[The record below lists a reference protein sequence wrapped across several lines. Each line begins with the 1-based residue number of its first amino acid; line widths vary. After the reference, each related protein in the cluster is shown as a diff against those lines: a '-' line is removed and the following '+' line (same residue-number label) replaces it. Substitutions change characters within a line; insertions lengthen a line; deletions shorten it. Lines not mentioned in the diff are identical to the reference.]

1 MKRLLAVVV
10 LASCTSPPAPIVD
23 DAGVD
28 ASLVDAGL
36 EAGLDANLPAPVPF
50 MIALDDPST
59 RYRFELD
66 TDPLGFRLLDA
77 SGAPVVTNAGLGL
90 AVGLASRGDMQFHE
104 PMQDVPSGVAWSA
117 LTTGVSRT
125 SATEGV
131 VRDAMGNTAT
141 VSLSSEGAGELTLHV
156 VMSDAAAPTTALMRF
171 VLATDD
177 GHYDGLGE
185 RFEGADAH
193 GHRVPMQLSVTTRTR
208 PSGTNEAHVP
218 IPFLVS
224 SHAYGV
230 FAETR
235 EAGAFDVG
243 ATVAGEM
250 RASFEGH
257 VLDLHFYFGAQPA
270 DVIAAYTRHAGLP
283 ILAPRWA
290 SAPMHWRNEWTD
302 TAQLEGDMAMIRS
315 LDIPCTAFWI
325 DNPWERSY
333 NDHVF
338 DTNRFADPQAMLAEM
353 RHQGFRTLVW
363 TTPYLEAPVA
373 GTMPDGAQVLYA
385 QALSQGYLVTVPPS
399 HAPLLAPSSSGCCA
413 PGGLMD
419 FTSAGAIAFWQQQLD
434 PIIGLGVRAFK
445 LDYGEDV
452 VVALTPNRPN
462 WAFSNGETNRG
473 MHNVYATAYHTPYRN
488 ALDHGSTEGGFLLA
502 RAEAWGGETITDVI
516 WPGDLDSDMSATTD
530 TSATTMAHV
539 GGMQA
544 SISGL
549 ISLAASGFPAFA
561 SDIGGF
567 RNNPATTDGLPTRE
581 TLLRW
586 AEHSA
591 FSPYMQLGGGGVSH
605 DPWMYDAAAATIY
618 AGLARAHMDLVPYYR
633 MLEIAAHTSGAPPV
647 LHPAMAYPS
656 DRAGYTDPNAYL
668 IGSDLFVA
676 PVVTPGD
683 TTRALH
689 LPPGRWVHWSSAME
703 MTGDVTVAA
712 PIGTPPVFLRVGA
725 IVPMLPPDL
734 DTLAEQDVM
743 PPIVRPSDRP
753 YLRARVLPGG
763 DRSITTEEG
772 LAIHVVHTAAPLAI
786 TVTPSAG
793 GLSDLRMQIDLDHSE
808 PPIDPATIA
817 TLSANGASVSA
828 APDAATV
835 QAGCAGVCW
844 FVAGSTLWISVQS
857 SSATTITTP

>member
-1 MKRLLAVVV
+1 MKRLLAVLL

-28 ASLVDAGL
+28 APTFDAGM
-36 EAGLDANLPAPVPF
+36 DANLPPSMPF

-59 RYRFELD
+59 RYRLELD
-66 TDPLGFRLLDA
+66 TDPLGFRLLDG
-77 SGAPVVTNAGLGL
+77 SGAPVVTSAGLGL
-90 AVGLASRGDMQFHE
+90 AVGLASRGDAAFHE
-104 PMQDVPSGVAWSA
+104 PMTDVPMGVTWSA

-131 VRDAMGNTAT
+131 VRDAMGNEAT
-141 VSLSSEGAGELTLHV
+141 VSLSSDGAGELTLHV
-156 VMSDAAAPTTALMRF
+156 EMSDAAAASTALMRF
-171 VLATDD
+171 VIATDD

-193 GHRVPMQLSVTTRTR
+193 GDHVPMQLSVTTRTR

-218 IPFLVS
+218 VPFLVS
-224 SHAYGV
+224 SHGYGI

-243 ATVAGEM
+243 ATTASEM

-257 VLDLHFYFGAQPA
+257 VLDLHFYFAPAPA
-270 DVIAAYTRHAGLP
+270 DVIAAYVRHAGLP

-290 SAPMHWRNEWTD
+290 SAPMHWRNEWTN
-302 TAQLEGDMAMIRS
+302 TAELEGDMAMIRS
-315 LDIPCTAFWI
+315 LSIPCTAFWI

-338 DTNRFADPQAMLAEM
+338 DTNRFADPPSMLAEM

-363 TTPYLEAPVA
+363 TTPYLEAPTT
-373 GTMPDGAQVLYA
+373 GTQTGAQMLYVQA
-385 QALSQGYLVTVPPS
+385 QTQGFLVTAS
-399 HAPLLAPSSSGCCA
+399 GTPLIAPSSSGCCA
-413 PGGLMD
+413 AGGLMD
-419 FTSAGAIAFWQQQLD
+419 FTSAGAIAFWQAQLD

-452 VVALTPNRPN
+452 VVAVTSNRPN
-462 WAFSNGETNRG
+462 WMFSNGETNRQ
-473 MHNVYATAYHTPYRN
+473 MHNVYATAYHQPYRN

-502 RAEAWGGETITDVI
+502 RAEAWAGETVTDVI
-516 WPGDLDSDMSATTD
+516 WPGDLDSDMSIATD
-530 TSATTMAHV
+530 THV
-539 GGMQA
+539 GGLQA

-549 ISLAASGFPAFA
+549 ITLAASGFPAFA

-567 RNNPATTDGLPTRE
+567 RNNPSTPDGLPTRE

-605 DPWMYDAAAATIY
+605 NPWMYDAQAGTIY

-633 MLEIAAHTSGAPPV
+633 MLEIAAHTTGAPPV

-656 DRAGYTDPNAYL
+656 DRGGYADPNAYL

-683 TTRALH
+683 TMRTLH
-689 LPPGRWVHWSSAME
+689 LPPGRWVHWFTGME
-703 MTGDVTVAA
+703 TTGDVTVAA

-753 YLRARVLPGG
+753 YLRARILPGG

-772 LAIHVVHTAAPLAI
+772 IAIHVVHTAAPLSI

-793 GLSDLRMQIDLDHSE
+793 GLSDLRMQIDLDHAE
-808 PPIDPATIA
+808 PPIDPATIT
-817 TLSANGASVSA
+817 TLSANGTSVIASG
-828 APDAATV
+828 DAATV
-835 QAGCAGVCW
+835 QTGCTGTCW
-844 FVAGSTLWISVQS
+844 FVEGNTLWLSVES
-857 SSATTITTP
+857 ATATTITTP